1 MQAQTMQPIGATG
14 GMVIMSGS
22 RPTNMMNPI
31 DSVITCLK
39 KYVMF
44 EGRASRSEFWWFYLF
59 TFIASLIAGILDVIL
74 FGIELTDPTPI
85 TWAIQFGFFLPSIA
99 VGIRRLHDLGKSG
112 WFCLIPIYN
121 IVLFATEGEPVP
133 NMYGPVPNN
142 IREGNS
148 GTPYVMVQQ
157 PMQQQYQQPPPGH

>member
-1 MQAQTMQPIGATG
+1 
-14 GMVIMSGS
+14 
-22 RPTNMMNPI
+22 MNFI
-31 DSVITCLK
+31 DSTKHGLTNYANFK
-39 KYVMF
+39 T
-44 EGRASRSEFWWFYLF
+44 RSSRSQFWWFYLF
-59 TFIASLIAGILDVIL
+59 TFIASLIAGIMDVIL
-74 FGIELTDPTPI
+74 FGTGLTDPTPI
-85 TWAIQFGFFLPSIA
+85 TWAIQFGFLLPSIA

-148 GTPYVMVQQ
+148 GTPHVMVQQ
-157 PMQQQYQQPPPGH
+157 PMQQQYQQPMQQQYQQPPPGY